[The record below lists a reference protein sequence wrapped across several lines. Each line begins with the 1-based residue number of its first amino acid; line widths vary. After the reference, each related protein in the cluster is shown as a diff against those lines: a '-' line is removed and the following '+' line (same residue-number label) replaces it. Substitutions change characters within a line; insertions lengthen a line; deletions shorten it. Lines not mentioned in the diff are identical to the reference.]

1 VTLEVQLGIAAGV
14 GGGRSRGGG
23 GGAAS
28 CNSVIIANPALMK
41 LPGGDIIGSNI

>member
-1 VTLEVQLGIAAGV
+1 MTLEVQLGIGAGV
-14 GGGRSRGGG
+14 GGGRSRGG